1 MEKEKYE
8 KPEIR
13 TEEIEFG
20 SFGSYSGPIGVSQPY
35 YGICCPT

>member
-20 SFGSYSGPIGVSQPY
+20 SFGTYGGPVNIEQPNF
-35 YGICCPT
+35 GICCS